1 VIYKL
6 NKVWFLFFL
15 SKLIYTFLAVFIYS
29 RLTSLG
35 DSSAYLASAHSKVNW
50 AINSSALM
58 DYSASKLSVFLGAFG
73 THIFFSMLAFYGI
86 YNALEK
92 ANLSKRYLYFVLGLL
107 SFPSIGIWT
116 SIISKE
122 SVMVF
127 ACGIFIRFI
136 FQVHKGEKVNKK
148 LILGIS
154 FYLITIFKPQYL
166 AVFLPLLFYIKF
178 KTTLFRAASAK
189 IFVLL
194 SYMITI
200 IVASFLNL
208 HSIQDLAI
216 EVATHFNQDAASTRK
231 EAFWKEPYDFF
242 TRMPYGF
249 YISFVG
255 PTLSEALVKL
265 THLLSLVE
273 SWIILLIGI
282 RFYLYSILERSN
294 HHRFDINIFSISV
307 LIYFGFLF
315 FHYPFGVMNPGSAIR
330 YRAGFL
336 PAALILLAYFNFHR
350 SRYVRRSL

>member
-1 VIYKL
+1 MIYKL
-6 NKVWFLFFL
+6 KKVWFLFFL

-50 AINSSALM
+50 AINSTALM

-86 YNALEK
+86 YSALEK

-107 SFPSIGIWT
+107 SLPSIGIWT

-122 SVMVF
+122 SVMAF

-136 FQVHKGEKVNKK
+136 FQVHKGEKVDKK
-148 LILGIS
+148 FMLGIS

-178 KTTLFRAASAK
+178 KSTLFRTASAK

-194 SYMITI
+194 SYVLTI
-200 IVASFLNL
+200 IVFSFFSANN
-208 HSIQDLAI
+208 IQDLAI
-216 EVATHFNQDAASTRK
+216 EVGKHFNPDAASTRK
-231 EAFWKEPYDFF
+231 EAFWKEPYDYF

-265 THLLSLVE
+265 THFLSFVE
-273 SWIILLIGI
+273 SWIMILIGL
-282 RFYLYSILERSN
+282 RFYLYSFLEHSN
-294 HHRFDINIFSISV
+294 RHRFDINFFLISV

-336 PAALILLAYFNFHR
+336 PSAIILLAYFNFHR
-350 SRYVRRSL
+350 PLYVGRRL